1 MTNFIICSSFNQLQT
16 HLYGMQSEFSPSQ
29 GREIEHRCRVHDSH
43 HRQDYSR
50 RLRRRR
56 FKAEEPTLHA
66 RTQLVGVLF
75 CVHII
80 HINSVVVAVVVAMW
94 KQVLLEGIDFG
105 IGERD

>member
-1 MTNFIICSSFNQLQT
+1 MTNVIICSSFNQLQT

-29 GREIEHRCRVHDSH
+29 AREIEHRCRVHDSN

-50 RLRRRR
+50 RLRRR

-80 HINSVVVAVVVAMW
+80 HINSVVVVVAMW

-105 IGERD
+105 ERD

>member
-29 GREIEHRCRVHDSH
+29 GREIEHRCRVHDS
-43 HRQDYSR
+43 RQDYSR

-105 IGERD
+105 ERD